1 MGKKLKILD
10 IEDRPQFDEVGIQ
23 VFKHKEGEECYGEG
37 GCSLLFSYGE
47 LEKEGIDKN
56 DLLAHPEK
64 YYVLLW
70 NFRGQTSYYLK
81 RRGDF

>member
-1 MGKKLKILD
+1 MEKKLKIKH
-10 IEDRPQFDEVGIQ
+10 IEERPQFGEVAIQ
-23 VFKHKEGEECYGEG
+23 VFKHRKGEECFAEG

-64 YYVLLW
+64 YYVLVW
-70 NFRGQTSYYLK
+70 NFKGQSNYYL
-81 RRGDF
+81 RRR